1 MKVRN
6 INTNI
11 NEAINKKLKMDE
23 DSIFDGHRFVTL
35 GKDITTIDIDLPL
48 VKIDKNSV
56 IVKWIGKLELHNDG
70 VYGMTIDVKS
80 MTANSDEEKSS
91 EVQSGPLNFNGFDFV
106 IRKTK
111 NGDIPD
117 VQVFIESIYVATQER
132 KIYVEFII

>member
-1 MKVRN
+1 
-6 INTNI
+6 
-11 NEAINKKLKMDE
+11 MDE